1 MKERKFVEY
10 YMGIAESTAKL
21 SYAKRL
27 QVGCIVVR
35 ENRILSIGYN
45 GMPAGWDNVCEDE
58 EGFTKPEV
66 LHAET
71 NAITKLSSST
81 ESSAG
86 SVVFVTHA
94 PCIHCAKLIYQ
105 SNVYVVIYKYPYR
118 DTAGIAFLEKSNVDV
133 CMYDDLIKLIGEE
146 YGQ

>member
-10 YMGIAESTAKL
+10 YMSIAESTAKL

-35 ENRILSIGYN
+35 DNRILSIGYN
-45 GMPAGWDNVCEDE
+45 GMPAGWDNVCEEE
-58 EGFTKPEV
+58 EGCTKPEV

-71 NAITKLSSST
+71 NAITKLSSSS

-86 SVVFVTHA
+86 SVLFITHA

-105 SNVYVVIYKYPYR
+105 SKVTCVIYKYPYR
-118 DTAGIAFLEKSNVDV
+118 DDAGTRFLQKSNVDV
-133 CMYDDLIKLIGEE
+133 ISYEEVIKELGELYE
-146 YGQ
+146 Q

>member
-1 MKERKFVEY
+1 MKELKFVEY

-27 QVGCIVVR
+27 QVGCIVIR
-35 ENRILSIGYN
+35 HDRILSIGYN

-58 EGFTKPEV
+58 YGNTKAEV

-86 SVVFVTHA
+86 AVLFVTHA

-105 SNVYVVIYKYPYR
+105 SNINVVIYKYPYR
-118 DTAGIAFLEKSNVDV
+118 DNAGVAFLEKSNVDI
-133 CMYDDLIKLIGEE
+133 CSYDDVLKLIGEE